1 MLLLAAAVF
10 VGWLMMW
17 VMLPTR
23 TFSSTWAPTL
33 ASHTNSTYFG
43 KQGFFPHL
51 LYYQLSC
58 ISIPL
63 HICIAAVIISSCS
76 SFRDLQGRES

>member
-43 KQGFFPHL
+43 KQGTRIVIYVFP
-51 LYYQLSC
+51 
-58 ISIPL
+58 IPV
-63 HICIAAVIISSCS
+63 HV
-76 SFRDLQGRES
+76 

>member
-1 MLLLAAAVF
+1 MDTRHGRDRNGAPATRSAMLLLAAAVF

-43 KQGFFPHL
+43 KQGTRIVIYVFP
-51 LYYQLSC
+51 
-58 ISIPL
+58 IPV
-63 HICIAAVIISSCS
+63 HV
-76 SFRDLQGRES
+76 